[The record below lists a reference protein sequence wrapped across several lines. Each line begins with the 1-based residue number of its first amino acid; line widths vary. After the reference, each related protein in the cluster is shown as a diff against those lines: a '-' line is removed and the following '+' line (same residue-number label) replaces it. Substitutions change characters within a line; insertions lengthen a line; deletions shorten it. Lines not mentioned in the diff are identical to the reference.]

1 VTPGIEKAI
10 TKNTPVSIG
19 LMVGLV
25 VGLIA
30 AGVAWGRL
38 SKDVENKVDRV
49 EFAHMQGTLDVMQ
62 SQLDTILDNITVKKE
77 P

>member
-1 VTPGIEKAI
+1 MTPGIEKAI
-10 TKNTPVSIG
+10 TKNTPISIG

-25 VGLIA
+25 LGLLA

-49 EFAHMQGTLDVMQ
+49 EFVKMQGTLDVMQ
-62 SQLDTILDNITVKKE
+62 VQLDTILNYTSPAEKN
-77 P
+77 